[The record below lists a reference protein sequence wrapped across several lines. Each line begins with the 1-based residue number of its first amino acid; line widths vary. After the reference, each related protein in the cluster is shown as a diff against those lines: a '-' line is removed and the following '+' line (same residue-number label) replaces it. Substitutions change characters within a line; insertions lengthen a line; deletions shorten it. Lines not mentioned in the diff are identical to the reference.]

1 MPTKKT
7 IAEFILL
14 QRKIANNVLK
24 YAGMTVSKDYYIL
37 DEDSY
42 LPWKFKDKYV
52 LYKPDE
58 RLIAVHFD
66 QIIFDPLNKLMM
78 KDLLDIAIAK
88 FIQYEEIY
96 VKMAYVE
103 VDTRNKKKAH
113 IITENDRI
121 SSEYYDHEIIAFYD
135 MIVRIGPD
143 LKETK
148 ALFIDDLYKMDAIL
162 NDYLPKGK
170 KIRKRGFFDD
180 IHG

>member
-1 MPTKKT
+1 
-7 IAEFILL
+7 
-14 QRKIANNVLK
+14 
-24 YAGMTVSKDYYIL
+24 
-37 DEDSY
+37 
-42 LPWKFKDKYV
+42 
-52 LYKPDE
+52 
-58 RLIAVHFD
+58 
-66 QIIFDPLNKLMM
+66 
-78 KDLLDIAIAK
+78 
-88 FIQYEEIY
+88 
-96 VKMAYVE
+96 MAYVE